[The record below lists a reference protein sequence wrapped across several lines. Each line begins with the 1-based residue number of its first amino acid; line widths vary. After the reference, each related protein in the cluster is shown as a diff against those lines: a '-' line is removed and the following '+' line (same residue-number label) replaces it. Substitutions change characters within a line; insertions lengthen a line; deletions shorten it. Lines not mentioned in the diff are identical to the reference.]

1 MADTPPAG
9 ETATPG
15 DSQTP
20 GTPPAAPVANADN
33 AEVER
38 LRKEKE
44 QADMRVRQLENER
57 KERETKDAEARQKQL
72 EDQEEFKQLYQVE
85 LEKRQ
90 KLEADQEAA
99 KRSTELT
106 QATEGIFKDY
116 PTEVVELAKTA
127 GLGLS
132 DDSEAAQTALKEK
145 LDAFK
150 ARISPGSPEP
160 SSSNPNPSAP
170 AETGNPGGLGK
181 PRSLGVDTG
190 QVTINPEPSK
200 QKIHEYLSALP
211 AIEQMKVDS
220 GRYQRT

>member
-1 MADTPPAG
+1 MADTPTG
-9 ETATPG
+9 ETVTPG

-57 KERETKDAEARQKQL
+57 KERETREADARQKQL
-72 EDQEEFKQLYQVE
+72 EEQDEFKQLYE
-85 LEKRQ
+85 SERQ
-90 KLEADQEAA
+90 KREKLESDQEAA
-99 KRSTELT
+99 KRSVELA

-132 DDSEAAQTALKEK
+132 DDTEAAQATLKEK

-150 ARISPGSPEP
+150 ARVAPGSQEP
-160 SSSNPNPSAP
+160 SSSNPSSSAP
-170 AETGNPGGLGK
+170 VETGSTGGLGR

-190 QVTINPEPSK
+190 QVTLNPEANK
-200 QKIHEYLSALP
+200 QKVHEYLSDLQ
-211 AIEQMKVDS
+211 AIKQMKLDS
-220 GRYQRT
+220 GHFKEA